1 MHLWNSERYLGR
13 RCDRKWA
20 VGMARLLRSYE
31 EKERKVNERHFPSL
45 DLAEDGRR
53 FWERG
58 FARTGQ
64 H

>member
-1 MHLWNSERYLGR
+1 
-13 RCDRKWA
+13 
-20 VGMARLLRSYE
+20 MARLLRSYE